1 MGIADKKRMTDY
13 SASPYLVRTK
23 EVIEQFGHLTLD
35 WIVQPVDM
43 LWVLSEILKFYIDLY
58 PSWFLRC
65 KKKKKKGKYDEMAK
79 EMSTNRSQV
88 NRILCSFPILE

>member
-13 SASPYLVRTK
+13 SASAYLVRTK
-23 EVIEQFGHLTLD
+23 KVIEQFGHLTLG
-35 WIVQPVDM
+35 WIVQLVDM

-65 KKKKKKGKYDEMAK
+65 KKKKKRNETWRNGQGDVHQ
-79 EMSTNRSQV
+79 QV
-88 NRILCSFPILE
+88 SGQ